1 MDPKSYNLY
10 IATPCY
16 GGQVFVNYLNSML
29 KLVCDLKDVGVKA
42 TVKPIGN
49 ESLITR
55 ARNCLFTDFMDSEEN
70 YTHLLFIDADIGFT
84 SMDVMKLLKC
94 DKPLVGA
101 TYPHK
106 NIFWNSFSKIIEKHG
121 TELLTTPKKL
131 ESISN
136 AYSVEPCYSKNKDNT
151 LNISVQDELLK
162 VHYIPTGFM
171 MIKKEVGEKLKQCY
185 PTDHYI
191 NDNKGYGNHGK
202 QIWNFF
208 NCFVCPKKQKYLSE
222 DYAFCQR
229 WEDCGGEIWLHCNIN
244 LTHCGTYMFK
254 GNYIDKLND
263 NIH

>member
-1 MDPKSYNLY
+1 
-10 IATPCY
+10 
-16 GGQVFVNYLNSML
+16 ML

-55 ARNCLFTDFMDSEEN
+55 ARNCLFSDFMDSEEN

-121 TELLTTPKKL
+121 TGILTNPKKL

-136 AYSVEPCYSKNKDNT
+136 TSTSNPFCNNSYNKFPKRPKPIMLT
-151 LNISVQDELLK
+151 LF
-162 VHYIPTGFM
+162 IPIQPFYC
-171 MIKKEVGEKLKQCY
+171 KK
-185 PTDHYI
+185 
-191 NDNKGYGNHGK
+191 
-202 QIWNFF
+202 
-208 NCFVCPKKQKYLSE
+208 
-222 DYAFCQR
+222 
-229 WEDCGGEIWLHCNIN
+229 
-244 LTHCGTYMFK
+244 
-254 GNYIDKLND
+254 
-263 NIH
+263 